1 MKLTRSQTRYLIA
14 VYRLADDKE
23 GIRSIDIAEAL
34 GVTRPSVSRML
45 DNLTKMGLLEKRLYG
60 TVFLTKSGK
69 ALAEERYR
77 KLKRLGDQLG
87 ATLEISS
94 DIAEECALLLIS
106 ELPQSIRSE

>member
-14 VYRLADDKE
+14 IYRLSDDEE
-23 GIRSIDIAEAL
+23 GVRSMAIAVAL

-45 DNLTKMGLLEKRLYG
+45 NNLTNLGLLEKRLYR

-69 ALAEERYR
+69 ALAEERCQE
-77 KLKRLGDQLG
+77 LKRLGKQLETSL
-87 ATLEISS
+87 AISS

-106 ELPQSIRSE
+106 ELPQNI